1 MPESSRRFD
10 PVPSRVL
17 AMARSALAATPA
29 GLLTDFDGTL
39 SPIVERPADAR
50 ATDGAADALAAL
62 GRRLAVVGVI
72 TGRGA
77 LDARHR
83 LGVDRLLIVGN
94 HGSEWLEPDATTP
107 VMPLAAAAARSVI
120 TSLLE
125 RVPAMPGV
133 EIEDKGLSATVH
145 VRRCADPAAAADAV
159 RLAIGDPGDSVI
171 IRDGRMSVELRP
183 AGLGDKGQAVR
194 DIVERHELRGVV
206 VIGDDV
212 TDLDMFTAVA
222 ELRRAGSVRGAIF
235 AVSDTAGEV
244 PPAVADAADLTLAGP
259 ASVARLL
266 EALVEP

>member
-1 MPESSRRFD
+1 
-10 PVPSRVL
+10 
-17 AMARSALAATPA
+17 MARSALAAAPA

-50 ATDGAADALAAL
+50 PTDGAADALAAL
-62 GRRLAVVGVI
+62 ARRLAVVGVI

-77 LDARHR
+77 LDARR
-83 LGVDRLLIVGN
+83 RIGVDRLLIVGN

-107 VMPLAAAAARSVI
+107 MMPPGARFARSLI

-125 RVPAMPGV
+125 RVPATPGV

-145 VRRCADPAAAADAV
+145 VRRCADPEAAAVAV
-159 RLAIGDPGDSVI
+159 RLAIGDPGDAVTV
-171 IRDGRMSVELRP
+171 RDGRMSVELRP

-212 TDLDMFTAVA
+212 TDLDMFIAVA
-222 ELRRAGSVRGAIF
+222 ELRRSGAVRGAIL
-235 AVSDTAGEV
+235 AVSEAAGEV
-244 PPAVADAADLTLAGP
+244 PPAVAEAADLTLDGP

-266 EALVEP
+266 EGLVEP